1 MEVGSRG
8 LLSIIPVRMAGE
20 RRGGAKDWM
29 ASMTLHARFVER
41 PVAVYACSTVQSRG
55 RLYPEPDCPLRT
67 PFQRDRDRIIHSSAF
82 RRLTYKTQVF
92 VYHEGDHY
100 RTRLTHSL
108 EVAQIARTI
117 ARVLRLDEDLAETI
131 ALAHDLGHPP
141 FGHAGEEA
149 LDVACKPHGGFDH
162 NAQSLRTVTKLESR
176 YASYDGLNLTWET
189 LEGLVKHNG
198 PLRTAG
204 GDPTPRYAAKGLPQA
219 IVEYDA
225 THDLDLAGHASAEGQ
240 IAALADDIA
249 YNNHDL
255 DDGLR
260 AGLIGLDK
268 LRGVPLAGRFI
279 HEVEARHGPLPETRL
294 IYEMNRRLITAM
306 VLDLVDETQRRLEE
320 LHPKSAEDIRAAGRP
335 VAAFSEQMTRE
346 IGELRALLFA
356 EFYLHPRIREI
367 MDGAQ
372 KIVRDLFEHFFAHP
386 EALPDDWRERAV
398 TGRKGLVVSDFVA
411 GMTDR
416 LAIDTHRRLFDDTP
430 RLR

>member
-1 MEVGSRG
+1 M
-8 LLSIIPVRMAGE
+8 SI
-20 RRGGAKDWM
+20 
-29 ASMTLHARFVER
+29 HARFAER
-41 PVAVYACSTVQSRG
+41 PVAQYACSAQRSRG
-55 RLYPEPDCPLRT
+55 RLHDERACDLRS
-67 PFQRDRDRIIHSSAF
+67 PFQRDRDRIIHSAAF

-108 EVAQIARTI
+108 EVAQIARTL

-149 LDVACKPHGGFDH
+149 LHALARPFGGFDH

-198 PLRTAG
+198 PLLQADGR
-204 GDPTPRYAAKGLPQA
+204 PTQRYAAEGLPAA
-219 IVEYDA
+219 IVEYGQS
-225 THDLDLAGHASAEGQ
+225 HDLDLASYASAEAQ
-240 IAALADDIA
+240 VAALADDIA

-260 AGLIGLDK
+260 AGMVAIGK
-268 LRGVPLAGRFI
+268 LRDVPLAGRFI
-279 HEVEARHGPLPETRL
+279 AEVEAQHGALPANRL
-294 IYEMNRRLITAM
+294 IYEVNRRLISAM
-306 VLDLVDETQRRLEE
+306 VHDLVDEAQRRLED
-320 LHPKSAEDIRAAGRP
+320 LKPVSVDDIRGAAYP
-335 VAAFSEQMTRE
+335 VAAFSQTMAKE
-346 IGELRALLFA
+346 IGELRGFLFQ
-356 EFYLHPRIREI
+356 EFYFHPRVQDI
-367 MDGAQ
+367 MNGAQ
-372 KIVRDLFEHFFAHP
+372 KIVRDLFDCFLRDP
-386 EALPDDWRERAV
+386 ERLPDEWRQKAKTKER
-398 TGRKGLVVSDFVA
+398 GRVISDFVA

-416 LAIDTHRRLFDDTP
+416 MAIDTHRRLFDDTP

>member
-1 MEVGSRG
+1 
-8 LLSIIPVRMAGE
+8 
-20 RRGGAKDWM
+20 
-29 ASMTLHARFVER
+29 MTLHARFAER
-41 PVAVYACSTVQSRG
+41 PVAVYACSTLQSRG
-55 RLYPEPDCPLRT
+55 RLYPEPECPLRT

-149 LDVACKPHGGFDH
+149 LDAVTQPHGGFDH
-162 NAQSLRTVTKLESR
+162 NAQSLRAVTKLESR

-198 PLRTAG
+198 PLLTEAGKPTA
-204 GDPTPRYAAKGLPQA
+204 RYAAKGLPQA
-219 IVEYDA
+219 IVEYGA
-225 THDLDLAGHASAEGQ
+225 THDLDLAGHASAEAQ

-260 AGLIGLDK
+260 AGLIALDK

-279 HEVEARHGPLPETRL
+279 HEVEALHGQLPETRL

-306 VLDLVDETQRRLEE
+306 VLDLVDETMRRLEE
-320 LHPKSAEDIRAAGRP
+320 LHPKSPEDIRAAGRP

-356 EFYLHPRIREI
+356 EFYFHPRIRAT

-372 KIVRDLFEHFFAHP
+372 KIVRDLFNHYFAHP
-386 EALPDDWRERAV
+386 EALPEDWRESAA
-398 TGRKGLVVSDFVA
+398 TGRKGRVISDFVA